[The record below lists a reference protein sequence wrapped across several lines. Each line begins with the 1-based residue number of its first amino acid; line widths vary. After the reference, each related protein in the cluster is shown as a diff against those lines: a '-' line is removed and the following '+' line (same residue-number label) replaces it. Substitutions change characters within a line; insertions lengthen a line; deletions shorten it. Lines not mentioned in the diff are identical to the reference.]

1 MGWSRMDNAKKLA
14 TLGTQD
20 TMTDKAKNTTQYV
33 FDTTI
38 HKRKDEDKQNKI
50 HNTICVR
57 CYHTQEKRRR
67 QTKQNTQHN
76 MC

>member
-1 MGWSRMDNAKKLA
+1 MDNAKKLA

-50 HNTICVR
+50 HNTICV
-57 CYHTQEKRRR
+57 
-67 QTKQNTQHN
+67 
-76 MC
+76 